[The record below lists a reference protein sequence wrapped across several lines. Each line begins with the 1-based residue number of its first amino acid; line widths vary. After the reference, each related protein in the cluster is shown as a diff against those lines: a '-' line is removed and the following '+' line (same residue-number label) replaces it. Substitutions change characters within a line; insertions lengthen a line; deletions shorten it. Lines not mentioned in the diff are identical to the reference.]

1 MRMTRIL
8 LLLLGLILAMT
19 VGLAAQDAEPSDEPA
34 DDPVELGDGLSEE
47 APEFVREMFRF
58 MEQDEWTGRELAAFV
73 TAARGQNWE
82 TLEDVDPATI
92 AEAMRLA
99 HRSRDGE
106 ERPLTGE
113 DQADL
118 AYELA
123 LQAQEMRRLGMDRRE
138 IAQAT
143 ATATRDTIRT
153 MQRDRV
159 DFENGD
165 VGEELR
171 TRLRERTGEQMRDA
185 AQNQRPEGRPGDAG
199 NAAQRGA
206 DRQPENAP
214 GGRSGDSDGGRADGT
229 DRPGDRVGP
238 PDRE

>member
-1 MRMTRIL
+1 MRMKRTL
-8 LLLLGLILAMT
+8 LLVLGLILAMT
-19 VGLAAQDAEPSDEPA
+19 VGLAAQDAESPEEPA
-34 DDPVELGDGLSEE
+34 EDPVDLGEDLSDE

-73 TAARGQNWE
+73 TASRARNWE
-82 TLEDVDPATI
+82 DLEDVDPATI

-99 HRSRDGE
+99 HRSRDNE
-106 ERPLTGE
+106 ERSLTGE

-159 DFENGD
+159 DFESGE

-171 TRLRERTGEQMRDA
+171 TRLRERTSEQMRTA
-185 AQNQRPEGRPGDAG
+185 AQDQRPEGRPGDAG

-206 DRQPENAP
+206 DRRPEGVP
-214 GGRSGDSDGGRADGT
+214 GGRPETPGTGRADGT
-229 DRPGDRVGP
+229 DRPGDQTGP
-238 PDRE
+238 PARQ